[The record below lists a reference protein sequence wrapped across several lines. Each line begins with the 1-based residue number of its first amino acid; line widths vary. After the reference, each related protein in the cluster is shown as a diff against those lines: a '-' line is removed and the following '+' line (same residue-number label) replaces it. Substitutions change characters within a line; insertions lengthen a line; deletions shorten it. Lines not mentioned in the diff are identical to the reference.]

1 VEIRQ
6 HPLLARVRAFA
17 RTPAGSVALLVLAGV
32 IAVAAVPFWVLYR
45 ADETDASKDFVSS
58 PEFIVWILVLCGQA
72 AVWVGA
78 AAYVTTT
85 VVHRVRDLRGRQ
97 ALPRAAVAAIV
108 IAAVGIALVI
118 VLLLFG
124 DRLGLYPDF
133 EGPRG
138 LPRRDKDWPLYAHQ
152 VKVTPFVAT
161 AMLIGLLAI
170 AGMWLTAVGFA
181 QLERGKPVR
190 KERVERFVGLRAEL
204 TTLLAITALLIGLA
218 TLASG
223 ALREAV
229 LAENVVPR
237 YRDKAITC
245 IADASGESAT
255 TVRAQLGAL
264 SDGYP
269 ECLVWKFDRRY
280 VLAYGALFSAMLALA
295 FAPVFIVMRRA
306 GDGLR
311 EDAYELPGPSDAAF
325 FEVVEKRRAFDALL
339 QTNLSSTVVFKA
351 GAAILTPLAASL
363 VSTLVPT

>member
-1 VEIRQ
+1 MF
-6 HPLLARVRAFA
+6 H
-17 RTPAGSVALLVLAGV
+17 
-32 IAVAAVPFWVLYR
+32 
-45 ADETDASKDFVSS
+45 SS
-58 PEFIVWILVLCGQA
+58 SSSAW
-72 AVWVGA
+72 
-78 AAYVTTT
+78 
-85 VVHRVRDLRGRQ
+85 
-97 ALPRAAVAAIV
+97 PRCFFTLI
-108 IAAVGIALVI
+108 
-118 VLLLFG
+118 LLFPVAPRLEATETYKEDPGKEG
-124 DRLGLYPDF
+124 DGTHTIGPEYKIDPDLTDRGNPKGKSF
-133 EGPRG
+133 EFSMPLAKSKIFRG
-138 LPRRDKDWPLYAHQ
+138 DD
-152 VKVTPFVAT
+152 AT
-161 AMLIGLLAI
+161 
-170 AGMWLTAVGFA
+170 
-181 QLERGKPVR
+181 LEPGKKPVR